1 MSEIRISVNQLASY
15 RFSSDAKKK
24 SIIKQ
29 QKNPPEI
36 LVARYALAKSRMKR
50 AFSKQ
55 GNIQPILDGISELK
69 SRIPTTDWQKNDRE
83 VSIQALERFVK
94 MKLPDLLA
102 NHPYEVLDKPKEKSI
117 YVQGIEIIISPD
129 LVIKMNIAG
138 EEYFGAVKFHVS
150 KSDAFDREKSRYVTT
165 CLYKYLEKTYGK
177 SEVIIHPGLCLSVDV
192 FADATRN
199 APSNINEIFQ
209 DVESTCVEIKDMWNK
224 TQ

>member
-55 GNIQPILDGISELK
+55 GDIQPILDGINELK
-69 SRIPTTDWQKNDRE
+69 SRIPTTDWQKNDRQ
-83 VSIQALERFVK
+83 VSIEALERFVK

-102 NHPYEVLDKPKEKSI
+102 NNPYEVLDKPKEKSL
-117 YVQGIEIIISPD
+117 YVQGVEVIISPD
-129 LVIKMNIAG
+129 LVIKMSVAG
-138 EEYFGAVKFHVS
+138 EEYVGAVKFHVS
-150 KSDAFDREKSRYVTT
+150 KSDVFDRDKSRYVTT
-165 CLYKYLEKTYGK
+165 CLYQYLEKLYDK
-177 SEVIIHPGLCLSVDV
+177 KKVIIHPGLCLSVDV
-192 FADATRN
+192 FADASRN
-199 APSNINEIFQ
+199 APADTKEVFQ
-209 DVESTCVEIKDMWNK
+209 DIENTCLEIKEMWSK
-224 TQ
+224 V